1 MVAPKSIKF
10 KLSDTSR
17 GWSIKDVSSEGEG
30 GGTPKRSHG
39 EIWEVPYLEERRRL
53 FYAP

>member
-17 GWSIKDVSSEGEG
+17 RPSIKDISTEEEGE
-30 GGTPKRSHG
+30 GTPKRRHVD
-39 EIWEVPYLEERRRL
+39 I
-53 FYAP
+53 